1 MKGWTN
7 SMQGSFDKEK
17 VTAKRASSLNQLD
30 VSLSQFDLILPSLL
44 LKFLS
49 PFVSFFHFMAQKST

>member
-1 MKGWTN
+1 
-7 SMQGSFDKEK
+7 MQGSFDKEK